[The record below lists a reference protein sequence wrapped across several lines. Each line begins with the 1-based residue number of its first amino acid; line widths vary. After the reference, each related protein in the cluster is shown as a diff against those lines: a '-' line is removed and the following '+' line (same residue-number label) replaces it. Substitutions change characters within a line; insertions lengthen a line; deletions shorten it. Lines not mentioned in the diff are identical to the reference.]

1 MIRYRGRFAPSAT
14 GPLHLGSIFAAL
26 ISYVHA
32 KHHQG
37 AWLIRIDD
45 LDEKRCKQVYVDS
58 ILECLNEFELKS
70 SEPVR
75 FQTDRISHYAQ
86 AFNTLE
92 KNGLLYSCDCTRNSL
107 PCGPYPGFCRHR
119 IGKPVIS
126 DYAVRIDTIEIDLTI
141 DDQIT
146 EIQGSDAPGDFIIR
160 RRDGLFA
167 YQLAC
172 AVDEHIDQITHVI
185 RGIDLLEST
194 IMQRFIAERLG
205 YQTPMYGH
213 FPILLGSD
221 GTKLSKQTFAKPV
234 DLSHPGQSFAA
245 IARLLLLNDTPSH
258 KDRPNVWIDYFL
270 SLDNL
275 MSVIT
280 GVSEANTLSE

>member
-1 MIRYRGRFAPSAT
+1 MIQYRGRFAPSAT

-37 AWLIRIDD
+37 EWLIRIDD
-45 LDEKRCKQVYVDS
+45 LDEKRCKQTYVDS

-75 FQTDRISHYAQ
+75 FQTDRITRYAQ

-92 KNGLLYSCDCTRNSL
+92 TNGLLYSCDCSRNSL
-107 PCGPYPGFCRHR
+107 PCGPYPGFCRHQ
-119 IGKPVIS
+119 IGKPLIS

-146 EIQGSDAPGDFIIR
+146 ELQGSDAPGDFIIM

-185 RGIDLLEST
+185 RGIDLQEST
-194 IMQRFIAERLG
+194 IMQRFIAEQLG
-205 YQTPMYGH
+205 YRSPMYGH

-245 IARLLLLNDTPSH
+245 ISRLLLLNDTPSH

-270 SLDNL
+270 
-275 MSVIT
+275 
-280 GVSEANTLSE
+280 